1 MTFTAYRHPYLYI
14 FSFQKVEIQKLDERS
29 YTLMVT
35 EDCEAGNGG
44 RIRREIITPDR
55 RILPI
60 ASKSTPNFV
69 GMGAQGVVLA
79 ARETATGIKVCFKK
93 VLYI

>member
-1 MTFTAYRHPYLYI
+1 M
-14 FSFQKVEIQKLDERS
+14 EIQKLDERS
-29 YTLMVT
+29 YTLMVA
-35 EDCEAGNGG
+35 EDCEGGNGG
-44 RIRREIITPDR
+44 GGRLRREIITPDR

-79 ARETATGIKVCFKK
+79 ARETATGIKVC
-93 VLYI
+93 